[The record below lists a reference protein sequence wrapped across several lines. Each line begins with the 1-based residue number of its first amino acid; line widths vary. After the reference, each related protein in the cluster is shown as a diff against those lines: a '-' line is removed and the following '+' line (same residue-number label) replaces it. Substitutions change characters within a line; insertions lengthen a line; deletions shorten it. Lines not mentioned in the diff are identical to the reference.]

1 MSTINLVFSL
11 VAAAL
16 LFAVAGQS
24 GSCGNREAA
33 AGKASAALKGE
44 RLASGVWG
52 GEHVRLEV
60 NDGGAAVE
68 FDCANGSIDQPVVLD
83 GEGRFN
89 VKGRYAA
96 EHGGPVRRDEND
108 NARPARYAGQVK
120 GDTLTLSVTVG
131 DSKESV
137 GPFTLTRGSEGRV
150 MKCR

>member
-1 MSTINLVFSL
+1 MSTFNLLCTL
-11 VAAAL
+11 VATSL
-16 LFAVAGQS
+16 LFAVLGQS
-24 GSCGNREAA
+24 GSCGNKEAA
-33 AGKASAALKGE
+33 AGKAEAKAG
-44 RLASGVWG
+44 RLAAGVWG
-52 GEHVRLEV
+52 GEHVRLQV

-96 EHGGPVRRDEND
+96 EHGGPVRRDETD
-108 NARPARYAGQVK
+108 NTRPARYAGQVK
-120 GDTLTLSVTVG
+120 GDTLTLNVTVG

>member
-1 MSTINLVFSL
+1 MSTFNLLCTL
-11 VAAAL
+11 VATSL
-16 LFAVAGQS
+16 LFAVLGQS

-33 AGKASAALKGE
+33 GKAEAKGD
-44 RLASGVWG
+44 RLAAGVWG
-52 GEHVRLEV
+52 GEHVRLQV

-96 EHGGPVRRDEND
+96 EHGGPVRRDETD
-108 NARPARYAGQVK
+108 NTRPARYAGQVK
-120 GDTLTLSVTVG
+120 GDTLTLNVTVG

>member
-1 MSTINLVFSL
+1 MSTFNLLCSL
-11 VAAAL
+11 VATSL
-16 LFAVAGQS
+16 LFAVLGQS

-33 AGKASAALKGE
+33 AGKAEAKGD
-44 RLASGVWG
+44 RLAAGVWG
-52 GEHVRLEV
+52 GEHVRLQV

-96 EHGGPVRRDEND
+96 EHGGPVRRDETD

-120 GDTLTLSVTVG
+120 GDTLTLNVTVG
-131 DSKESV
+131 DSKESL